1 LIGSFSFNLILQT
14 RKAFESIDQFN
25 QLAAKQTLA
34 ANIRYCSTQL
44 LMATNDFMIT
54 ERNDYKNNFYS
65 FYEKLLKYKNEF
77 ESYNLDQ
84 RERIILDEIIRNIDS
99 TKVYSEKIFNSYG
112 EKNSDRSRRIELME
126 AMDYKFGEQIEKSVN
141 ELFGYISGKILLAN
155 HNIDIYKDRLFLTI
169 FLSGLVFLIVT
180 LITSYLTSVKIAK
193 PILILSKAAE
203 SLGKGDYSV
212 RPKINTKDEIAILAN
227 ALSSMAE
234 SIELSYKSLRQS
246 QQFNESIVKT
256 IPSAL
261 IVVGKNRDDESSP
274 ESFSKGIVKMVNQ
287 SFSELFGISAD
298 EVVGKTIKETL
309 SEINLSDL
317 CKEVVVKGTVVEN
330 VLCECNSPRKGK
342 LVLNLSLAGF
352 ELGEENILIVIN
364 DVTELKRAEDAIIL
378 EKERAQSYLDIAGVM
393 LVVINADQ
401 NVSLINRKG
410 SQILGY
416 NESEVIGKNWFDSFI
431 PPETKELVKTTFSKL
446 MNGKIDETKYFEN
459 EIVTKSGEK
468 RFIAWHNT
476 LLQDYNNRITGTLS
490 SGEDITDR
498 RNAELATQKYMLE
511 LKELNAQKDRLFSII
526 SHDLRSPFTGLLGYS
541 EMLVD
546 DFDEMER
553 DEIKTHIAA
562 IKEISENIFVHLSN
576 LLEWSR
582 LQRGKIKINPE
593 KLTLNTIIKDIV
605 ELMMPNAGKKEIS
618 LITEVDENIF
628 VNADQS
634 MLNSILQNLIS
645 NAIKFTY
652 EKGTIRIRANIKNDF
667 VEIIVADSGIGMT
680 DEEINKVFKID
691 ASYTTKGTAGEIG
704 TGLGLVIC
712 KEMVE
717 KQGGKINIES
727 EKDKGS
733 QFKFTLPIGLD

>member
-1 LIGSFSFNLILQT
+1 
-14 RKAFESIDQFN
+14 
-25 QLAAKQTLA
+25 
-34 ANIRYCSTQL
+34 
-44 LMATNDFMIT
+44 
-54 ERNDYKNNFYS
+54 
-65 FYEKLLKYKNEF
+65 
-77 ESYNLDQ
+77 
-84 RERIILDEIIRNIDS
+84 
-99 TKVYSEKIFNSYG
+99 
-112 EKNSDRSRRIELME
+112 
-126 AMDYKFGEQIEKSVN
+126 
-141 ELFGYISGKILLAN
+141 
-155 HNIDIYKDRLFLTI
+155 
-169 FLSGLVFLIVT
+169 
-180 LITSYLTSVKIAK
+180 
-193 PILILSKAAE
+193 
-203 SLGKGDYSV
+203 
-212 RPKINTKDEIAILAN
+212 
-227 ALSSMAE
+227 
-234 SIELSYKSLRQS
+234 
-246 QQFNESIVKT
+246 
-256 IPSAL
+256 
-261 IVVGKNRDDESSP
+261 
-274 ESFSKGIVKMVNQ
+274 
-287 SFSELFGISAD
+287 
-298 EVVGKTIKETL
+298 
-309 SEINLSDL
+309 
-317 CKEVVVKGTVVEN
+317 
-330 VLCECNSPRKGK
+330 
-342 LVLNLSLAGF
+342 
-352 ELGEENILIVIN
+352 
-364 DVTELKRAEDAIIL
+364 
-378 EKERAQSYLDIAGVM
+378 M

-593 KLTLNTIIKDIV
+593 KLALNTIIKDIV